1 MNYLPQYFTYSLFNS
16 IIHIFYIFCVKFH
29 KNKNCLYL
37 HVHSSNLEPNHGSIP
52 CFFLHFFTFHT
63 TEFLFMFCV
72 LNGYGFAICLSYTF
86 FFRRSSIL
94 SFYSHILLAF
104 YNVYFKTIIQQ
115 IHLKLPPP
123 LAFPPSLSQYSP
135 SYHLSTHSIHPSHSM
150 LALLHSLLEHGHFF
164 YFSTSKSNHVHCS
177 MSF

>member
-37 HVHSSNLEPNHGSIP
+37 HVLSSNLEPNHGSIP

-104 YNVYFKTIIQQ
+104 YNVYFKTINSTKTPRITTSSR
-115 IHLKLPPP
+115 L
-123 LAFPPSLSQYSP
+123 FSLSLTILSILSPFHTLYSP
-135 SYHLSTHSIHPSHSM
+135 FPFNACTSPFPSRTWTFF
-150 LALLHSLLEHGHFF
+150 LFF
-164 YFSTSKSNHVHCS
+164 YF
-177 MSF
+177 